1 MVTTARLAAPE
12 PATAASAE
20 AAGSSGDAEAPAVP
34 AVMGA
39 GLGRKEAK
47 RKCKK
52 EEQDSSKPT
61 VEPEPEAA
69 AEITADHAVTSA
81 AEPVDAAAFA
91 SELAAGSSSS
101 SGGNGG
107 GCWDGG
113 GVNSAAGVDTPSA
126 IAPPCA
132 APLPPTVPLL
142 PPAVPDAVV
151 QALERIEAAL
161 AAEQSRARV
170 IDVRIER
177 IEGQVSAVHG
187 TLGRTMALLQQ
198 MSERMPSAAP
208 ERSALALGAAYGA
221 AEPHAITP
229 RPQLSGWASPSAA
242 IDEVMFAAEATI
254 APARAAAAAAA
265 TTTTPPL
272 TLDSVDDS
280 GTLTEA
286 QRQKIEESR
295 RQALARR
302 QGVRY
307 PPAGGTAGSAPLPAG
322 MQPPPLTVGAGPAT
336 TAQAAGP
343 FAVAAA
349 ATAATAGTSYNAPL
363 PGTSAALLPVPRVP
377 PAPAPPPLTPAQH
390 VELATARATA
400 HATAHKIAAERR
412 KAAELL
418 GLETVATNTAQDIQG
433 QKAFKRP
440 RPYSHPYSG
449 MAA

>member
-1 MVTTARLAAPE
+1 MVTTARLAAE

-34 AVMGA
+34 AAMGA

-91 SELAAGSSSS
+91 SELAAGSS
-101 SGGNGG
+101 GGNGG
-107 GCWDGG
+107 GCWD

-132 APLPPTVPLL
+132 APLPPTVPPL

-170 IDVRIER
+170 IDVQIER

-187 TLGRTMALLQQ
+187 TLLQQMALLQQ
-198 MSERMPSAAP
+198 MSERMLPSAAP

-229 RPQLSGWASPSAA
+229 RPQLSGWASPLAA

-272 TLDSVDDS
+272 TTDSVDDS

-322 MQPPPLTVGAGPAT
+322 MQPPPFTVGAGPAT
-336 TAQAAGP
+336 TAQAAGH

-363 PGTSAALLPVPRVP
+363 PGTSAAPLLPVPRGP

-440 RPYSHPYSG
+440 RPYSG

>member
-1 MVTTARLAAPE
+1 MVTTA
-12 PATAASAE
+12 ATTASAE
-20 AAGSSGDAEAPAVP
+20 SAGNSAVAEAPAVP
-34 AVMGA
+34 AAMGA
-39 GLGRKEAK
+39 GLGRKDAK

-52 EEQDSSKPT
+52 EEDSSKST

-69 AEITADHAVTSA
+69 AEITADHAVRSA
-81 AEPVDAAAFA
+81 AEPVDAAACA

-101 SGGNGG
+101 SGGHGG
-107 GCWDGG
+107 GWD
-113 GVNSAAGVDTPSA
+113 GVNSAAGRVDTPSA

-132 APLPPTVPLL
+132 APLPPTVPPL
-142 PPAVPDAVV
+142 PHAVPDAVV
-151 QALERIEAAL
+151 ITVVKALERIEAAL

-170 IDVRIER
+170 IDVQIQRL
-177 IEGQVSAVHG
+177 EGQVSAVHG

-198 MSERMPSAAP
+198 MSERMLPSAAP

-229 RPQLSGWASPSAA
+229 RPQLSGWASPLAA

-254 APARAAAAAAA
+254 APARAPAAAAA

-272 TLDSVDDS
+272 TADSVDDS

-307 PPAGGTAGSAPLPAG
+307 PPAGGTAGSAPLAAG

-349 ATAATAGTSYNAPL
+349 ATAGTSYNAPL
-363 PGTSAALLPVPRVP
+363 PGTLSAAPLLPVPRGP

-400 HATAHKIAAERR
+400 HATAHQIAAERR

-418 GLETVATNTAQDIQG
+418 GLETVATNPAQDIQG

>member
-1 MVTTARLAAPE
+1 
-12 PATAASAE
+12 
-20 AAGSSGDAEAPAVP
+20 
-34 AVMGA
+34 MGA

-91 SELAAGSSSS
+91 SELAAGSS
-101 SGGNGG
+101 GGNGG
-107 GCWDGG
+107 GCWD

-132 APLPPTVPLL
+132 APLPPTVPPL

-170 IDVRIER
+170 IDVQIER

-187 TLGRTMALLQQ
+187 TLLQQMALLQQ
-198 MSERMPSAAP
+198 MSERMLPSAAP

-229 RPQLSGWASPSAA
+229 RPQLSGWASPLAA

-272 TLDSVDDS
+272 TTDSVDDS

-322 MQPPPLTVGAGPAT
+322 MQPPPFTVGAGPAT
-336 TAQAAGP
+336 TAQAAGH

-363 PGTSAALLPVPRVP
+363 PGTSAAPLLPVPRGP

-440 RPYSHPYSG
+440 RPYSG